1 MGTQNDNEHEQRSEN
16 ADLFGFL
23 LWILVLTICWGVW
36 LPFCYD
42 LFTRWSGIEPDF
54 AIFQFFL
61 LLSSAGIFVLLF
73 TRYDAKISETASYF
87 GYREE
92 SANLKNWVLVIMAS
106 VLVALVAGIIL
117 LAIIA
122 FIIGTLF
129 SLELNGETDIS
140 PNETFAIVPLFIL
153 GVTIVT
159 LTIGEGLKKIDEYI
173 ATNSDTSDKAITQ
186 KIDNNHF
193 VSEFNAIEEE

>member
-1 MGTQNDNEHEQRSEN
+1 M
-16 ADLFGFL
+16 
-23 LWILVLTICWGVW
+23 
-36 LPFCYD
+36 
-42 LFTRWSGIEPDF
+42 
-54 AIFQFFL
+54 
-61 LLSSAGIFVLLF
+61 LLF
-73 TRYDAKISETASYF
+73 ARYDAKISEIASYI

-92 SANLKNWVLVIMAS
+92 SDNFKNWILIIIAS
-106 VLVALVAGIIL
+106 VLVALAAGIIL

-140 PNETFAIVPLFIL
+140 NNEAIALVPLFIL

-173 ATNSDTSDKAITQ
+173 AIASDASNKEITPE
-186 KIDNNHF
+186 INDNH
-193 VSEFNAIEEE
+193 SISKSNAIEQE

>member
-1 MGTQNDNEHEQRSEN
+1 
-16 ADLFGFL
+16 
-23 LWILVLTICWGVW
+23 
-36 LPFCYD
+36 
-42 LFTRWSGIEPDF
+42 
-54 AIFQFFL
+54 
-61 LLSSAGIFVLLF
+61 
-73 TRYDAKISETASYF
+73 
-87 GYREE
+87 
-92 SANLKNWVLVIMAS
+92 MAT

-140 PNETFAIVPLFIL
+140 NNEAFAIVPLFIL

-173 ATNSDTSDKAITQ
+173 ATSLDTSDKAITQ
-186 KIDNNHF
+186 KIDKNHF
-193 VSEFNAIEEE
+193 VSEFNTIEEE